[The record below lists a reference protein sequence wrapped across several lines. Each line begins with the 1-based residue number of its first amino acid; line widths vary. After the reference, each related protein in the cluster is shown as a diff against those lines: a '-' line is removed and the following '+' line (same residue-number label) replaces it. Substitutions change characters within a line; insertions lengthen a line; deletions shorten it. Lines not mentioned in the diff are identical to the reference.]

1 MRAVVVHGPGD
12 LRIDERPDPVPG
24 PGEVLLALEW
34 GGICGSDVAYFKH
47 GGSGTATLRHPLV
60 LGHEV
65 AGRIAG
71 TGPGVSGLTAGRPV
85 TVHPAEL
92 VGDGRLPDRL
102 AGRTNLYP
110 RVRYFGSAAFDP
122 HTDGGFSEYRV
133 VRAAQ
138 VRPLPEGV
146 STEQGALA
154 EPLAVAM
161 HAVRRAGAA
170 GGLAGGASDGRTG
183 DGRAGDGRAGDG
195 RAGDGRAGDLRG
207 RTVLVNG
214 AGPIGSLVV
223 AAAKHRGAAT
233 VIAADVSAASLA
245 VARAMGADETV
256 DVSDGTALPRD
267 VELVFE
273 ASGAP
278 AALGPVLRATAPG
291 GTVVQVGNLPGAA
304 VAAALGD
311 LVTREI
317 TWIGSYRFVEEI
329 DDALLAMRDGLDVSP
344 VISHRFGLEEA
355 ARALA
360 TPADPA
366 SGSSKVMLRL
376 GAAPGGR

>member
-1 MRAVVVHGPGD
+1 MKSAVVHGPGD
-12 LRIDERPDPVPG
+12 LRIDERPDPE
-24 PGEVLLALEW
+24 PGEGQVLLAMEW
-34 GGICGSDVAYFKH
+34 GGICGSDISYWKKGA
-47 GGSGTATLRHPLV
+47 SGTAVLRHPLV

-71 TGPGVSGLTAGRPV
+71 IGAGVSGLAVGQPV

-138 VRPLPEGV
+138 IRPLPEGV
-146 STEQGALA
+146 DTERGALA

-161 HAVRRAGAA
+161 HAVH
-170 GGLAGGASDGRTG
+170 
-183 DGRAGDGRAGDG
+183 
-195 RAGDGRAGDLRG
+195 RAGDLRG

-214 AGPIGSLVV
+214 SGSIGSLVV
-223 AAAKHRGAAT
+223 AAAKHLGAAT
-233 VIAADVSAASLA
+233 VIASDISTASLA

-256 DVSDGTALPRD
+256 DVGGDATLPED

-273 ASGAP
+273 ASGSP
-278 AALGPVLRATAPG
+278 AALGSVLRATARG
-291 GTVVQVGNLPGAA
+291 GTLVQVGSLPGTAA
-304 VAAALGD
+304 SAALGD

-317 TWIGSYRFVEEI
+317 TWIGSYRFADEI
-329 DDALLAMRDGLDVSP
+329 DEALRAMRDGLDVSP
-344 VISHRFGLEEA
+344 IISHRFDLDRA
-355 ARALA
+355 AEALA
-360 TPADPA
+360 IAADPA
-366 SGSSKVMLRL
+366 SGSGKVMLRL
-376 GAAPGGR
+376 GCSCPSPG

>member
-24 PGEVLLALEW
+24 EGEVLLAMEW
-34 GGICGSDVAYFKH
+34 GGVCGSDVAYWKH
-47 GGSGTATLRHPLV
+47 AASGTAALTHPLV

-71 TGPGVSGLTAGRPV
+71 TGAGVSGLADGLPV

-92 VGDGRLPDRL
+92 VGDGRLPERI
-102 AGRTNLYP
+102 AGRTNLHP
-110 RVRYFGSAAFDP
+110 RIRYFGSAAFDP

-138 VRPLPEGV
+138 IRPLPEGV
-146 STEQGALA
+146 STEHGALA

-161 HAVRRAGAA
+161 HAVH
-170 GGLAGGASDGRTG
+170 
-183 DGRAGDGRAGDG
+183 
-195 RAGDGRAGDLRG
+195 RAGDLRG

-223 AAAKHRGAAT
+223 AAAKHRGAAA
-233 VIAADVSAASLA
+233 VIASDISAASLR
-245 VARAMGADETV
+245 VARSMGADETL
-256 DVSDGTALPRD
+256 DISEGTALPQD

-278 AALGPVLRATAPG
+278 AALGPVLRATARG
-291 GTVVQVGNLPGAA
+291 GTLVQVGNLPGTA
-304 VAAALGD
+304 VPAALGD

-329 DDALLAMRDGLDVSP
+329 DDALRAMRDGLDVSA
-344 VISHRFGLEEA
+344 VISHRFDLDRAGE
-355 ARALA
+355 ALA
-360 TPADPA
+360 VAADPA
-366 SGSSKVMLRL
+366 SGSGKVMLRL
-376 GAAPGGR
+376 GAH